1 MLRKLLRRLKRR
13 LHRHVLDMPFDL
25 TENWRELA
33 AFILLLGMGLIL
45 IILIWFGVEIPFLM
59 RN

>member
-1 MLRKLLRRLKRR
+1 MYWI
-13 LHRHVLDMPFDL
+13 PFDM